1 MILKLEKH
9 HIAEVAKI
17 HKENLPSFLT
27 EFPLSFIEKFYQLQ
41 ISRKNQLLLGVFE
54 SEKLAGFVFGTD
66 DVEKLYD
73 DFIKENRF
81 YFYSNTFKT
90 LLFNP
95 KYFLLF
101 LGKIFSKTYVSQH
114 ERQLVYIAVDSKI
127 GKKGFGSSLLNA
139 FEEEWAQ
146 FGYYELEVESKN
158 SAYNFYKKNGFFLVH
173 EANNWV
179 EKKYLLGKNLK

>member
-1 MILKLEKH
+1 MIVKLEEK

-41 ISRKNQLLLGVFE
+41 ILRNNQLLLGVFE

-73 DFIKENRF
+73 DFIQDNRF
-81 YFYSNTFKT
+81 YFYFNTFKT

-95 KYFLLF
+95 KYLLLF
-101 LGKIFSKTYVSQH
+101 FRKFLSKSYVSQCK
-114 ERQLVYIAVDSKI
+114 RQLVYIAVDSKI

-139 FEEEWAQ
+139 FEEEWKH

-158 SAYNFYKKNGFFLVH
+158 EAYNFYKKNDFFLVH
-173 EANNWV
+173 ESNNWV